1 MKKPLS
7 TALVLFCVFLL
18 AGCANT
24 IRTYDDT
31 EDRIERATIGTK
43 YAVLLN
49 PEMPNSFEFTATAAT
64 VHKQKVKKYQT
75 FIHGEVVTPYQ
86 GWREFYE
93 VPCGLVLVPV
103 SLCSHLIS
111 VFTFGVYPF
120 SFSNDVT
127 CVAYTGL
134 NPCLNWESDSR
145 TEKRPIE
152 SEDKLIDETEEDKVT
167 PIPEAMLKVATSDLT
182 REFKTDEFGTVKL
195 TLVGLDRGESI
206 FRGDREFHF
215 TVSGDTEITHRL
227 LISRE
232 FANKLLRARAAIM
245 RYETAPT
252 GRKLAETVKTLEE
265 LKFTGLA
272 FQLEKREL
280 ARNQDNTAFMDEFNN
295 MALE

>member
-7 TALVLFCVFLL
+7 TALVLFCVLLL

-49 PEMPNSFEFTATAAT
+49 PEMPDSFEFTATAAT
-64 VHKQKVKKYQT
+64 VHKQTVKKFQT
-75 FIHGEVVTPYQ
+75 FTHGEVVTPYQ

-127 CVAYTGL
+127 CVAYSGL
-134 NPCLNWESDSR
+134 NPCLNWESESR
-145 TEKRPIE
+145 TEKRPLT
-152 SEDKLIDETEEDKVT
+152 SDDKLIDETEEDKVT
-167 PIPEAMLKVATSDLT
+167 PIPEAVIKVATSDLT

-215 TVSGDTEITHRL
+215 TVSGDTDTTHRL

-245 RYETAPT
+245 RYEAAPT

-280 ARNQDNTAFMDEFNN
+280 ARNQENTAFMDEFNN

>member
-7 TALVLFCVFLL
+7 TALVLFCVLLL

-49 PEMPNSFEFTATAAT
+49 PEMPDSFEFTATAAT
-64 VHKQKVKKYQT
+64 VHKQTVKKFQT
-75 FIHGEVVTPYQ
+75 FTHGEVVTPYQ

-127 CVAYTGL
+127 CVAYSGL
-134 NPCLNWESDSR
+134 NPCLNWESESR
-145 TEKRPIE
+145 TEKRPID
-152 SEDKLIDETEEDKVT
+152 SEDKLIDVTEEDKVT
-167 PIPEAMLKVATSDLT
+167 PIPEAVIKVATSDLT

-215 TVSGDTEITHRL
+215 TVSGDTDTTHRL

-245 RYETAPT
+245 RYESAPS
-252 GRKLAETVKTLEE
+252 GKALVQAVKTLES

-272 FQLEKREL
+272 YQFERGEL
-280 ARNQDNTAFMDEFNN
+280 TKHGKDADFIKEFND
-295 MALE
+295 ASLE

>member
-7 TALVLFCVFLL
+7 TALVLFCALLL

-64 VHKQKVKKYQT
+64 VHKQTVKKYQT
-75 FIHGEVVTPYQ
+75 FTHGEVVTPYQ

-127 CVAYTGL
+127 CVAYSGL
-134 NPCLNWESDSR
+134 NPCLNWESESR
-145 TEKRPIE
+145 TEKRPLT

-167 PIPEAMLKVATSDLT
+167 PIPGAVLTVATSDIS

-215 TVSGDTEITHRL
+215 TVSGDAETTHRL

-245 RYETAPT
+245 RYEAAPT
-252 GRKLAETVKTLEE
+252 GRKLSETVKTLEE

-280 ARNQDNTAFMDEFNN
+280 ARHQNDTAFMDEFNN

>member
-7 TALVLFCVFLL
+7 TALVLFCVLLL

-49 PEMPNSFEFTATAAT
+49 PEMPDSFEFTATAAT
-64 VHKQKVKKYQT
+64 VHKQTVKKYQT
-75 FIHGEVVTPYQ
+75 FTHGEVVTPYQ

-127 CVAYTGL
+127 CVAYSGL
-134 NPCLNWESDSR
+134 NPCLNWESESR
-145 TEKRPIE
+145 TEKRPLT
-152 SEDKLIDETEEDKVT
+152 SDDKLIDVTEEDKVT
-167 PIPEAMLKVATSDLT
+167 PIPEAVIKVATSDLT

-215 TVSGDTEITHRL
+215 TVSGDTDTTHRL

-245 RYETAPT
+245 RYEAAPT

-280 ARNQDNTAFMDEFNN
+280 ARNQENTAFMDEFNN

>member
-7 TALVLFCVFLL
+7 TALVLFCVLLL

-49 PEMPNSFEFTATAAT
+49 PEMPDSFEFTATAAT
-64 VHKQKVKKYQT
+64 VHKQTVKKFQT
-75 FIHGEVVTPYQ
+75 FTHGEVVTPYQ

-127 CVAYTGL
+127 CVAYSGL
-134 NPCLNWESDSR
+134 NPCLNWESESR
-145 TEKRPIE
+145 TEKRPID
-152 SEDKLIDETEEDKVT
+152 SEDKLIDVTEEDKVT
-167 PIPEAMLKVATSDLT
+167 PIPEAVIKVATSDLT

-215 TVSGDTEITHRL
+215 TVSGDTDTTHRL

-245 RYETAPT
+245 RYEAAPT

-280 ARNQDNTAFMDEFNN
+280 ARHQNDTAFMDEFNN

>member
-7 TALVLFCVFLL
+7 TALVLFCVLLL

-49 PEMPNSFEFTATAAT
+49 PEMPDSFEFTATAAT
-64 VHKQKVKKYQT
+64 VHKQTVKKYQT
-75 FIHGEVVTPYQ
+75 FTHGEVVTPYQ

-127 CVAYTGL
+127 CVAYSGL
-134 NPCLNWESDSR
+134 NPCLNWESESR
-145 TEKRPIE
+145 TEKRPLT
-152 SEDKLIDETEEDKVT
+152 SENKLIDETEEDKVT
-167 PIPEAMLKVATSDLT
+167 PIPEAVLKVATSDIT

-215 TVSGDTEITHRL
+215 TVSGDTDTTHRL

-245 RYETAPT
+245 RYEAAPT

-280 ARNQDNTAFMDEFNN
+280 ARNQENTAFMDEFNN

>member
-7 TALVLFCVFLL
+7 TALVLFCALLL

-64 VHKQKVKKYQT
+64 VHKQTVKKYQT
-75 FIHGEVVTPYQ
+75 FTHGEVVTPYQ

-127 CVAYTGL
+127 CVAYSGL
-134 NPCLNWESDSR
+134 NPCLNWESESR
-145 TEKRPIE
+145 TEKRPLT

-167 PIPEAMLKVATSDLT
+167 PIPEAVLTVATSDIS
-182 REFKTDEFGTVKL
+182 RDFKTDEFGTVKL

-215 TVSGDTEITHRL
+215 TVSGDAETTHRL

-245 RYETAPT
+245 RYEAAPT

-280 ARNQDNTAFMDEFNN
+280 ARHQNDTAFMDEFNN

>member
-7 TALVLFCVFLL
+7 TALVLFCVLLL

-49 PEMPNSFEFTATAAT
+49 PEMPDSFEFTATAAT
-64 VHKQKVKKYQT
+64 VHKQTVKKYQT
-75 FIHGEVVTPYQ
+75 FTHGEVVTPYQ

-120 SFSNDVT
+120 SFSNDIT
-127 CVAYTGL
+127 CVAYSGL
-134 NPCLNWESDSR
+134 NPCLNWESESR
-145 TEKRPIE
+145 TEKRPLT
-152 SEDKLIDETEEDKVT
+152 SENKLIDETEEDKVT
-167 PIPEAMLKVATSDLT
+167 PIPEAVLKVATSDIT

-215 TVSGDTEITHRL
+215 TVSGDTDTTHRL

-245 RYETAPT
+245 RYEAAPT

-280 ARNQDNTAFMDEFNN
+280 ARNQENTAFMDEFNN

>member
-7 TALVLFCVFLL
+7 TALVLFCVLLL

-49 PEMPNSFEFTATAAT
+49 PEMPDSFEFTATAAT
-64 VHKQKVKKYQT
+64 VHKQTVKKFQT
-75 FIHGEVVTPYQ
+75 FTHGEVVTPYQ

-127 CVAYTGL
+127 CVAYSGL
-134 NPCLNWESDSR
+134 NPCLNWESESR
-145 TEKRPIE
+145 TEKRPID
-152 SEDKLIDETEEDKVT
+152 SEDKLIDVTEEDKVT
-167 PIPEAMLKVATSDLT
+167 PIPEAVIKVATSDLT

-215 TVSGDTEITHRL
+215 TVSGDTDTTHRL

-245 RYETAPT
+245 RYEAAPT

-280 ARNQDNTAFMDEFNN
+280 ARNQENTAFMDEFNN

>member
-7 TALVLFCVFLL
+7 TALVLFCVLLL

-49 PEMPNSFEFTATAAT
+49 PEMPDSFEFTATAAT
-64 VHKQKVKKYQT
+64 VHKQTVKKFQT
-75 FIHGEVVTPYQ
+75 FTHGEVVTPYQ

-127 CVAYTGL
+127 CVAYSGL
-134 NPCLNWESDSR
+134 NPCLNWESESR
-145 TEKRPIE
+145 TEKRPID
-152 SEDKLIDETEEDKVT
+152 SEDKLIDVTEEDKVT
-167 PIPEAMLKVATSDLT
+167 PIPEAVIKVATSDLT

-215 TVSGDTEITHRL
+215 PVSGDTDTTHRL

-245 RYETAPT
+245 RYEAAPT

-280 ARNQDNTAFMDEFNN
+280 ARNQENTAFMDEFNN